1 MAREMTSSPR
11 ETRTDDPILTGLVLL
26 LVVLM
31 PTQRSIKA
39 NVTPADL
46 VLGLAFVWLVGSA
59 VWRFL
64 LRRPNRPSLLW
75 PPVPFWIYLFV
86 AGLSCLRLPSDLE
99 HILQD
104 AGSQYQAPL
113 RILVAKEIL
122 QTVELFFIAPL
133 VLVNGLRTRR
143 MTAVAACLLVGVTCL
158 VVLWGGAQA
167 GSHGSAEAVRATFGS
182 RLAYGGFL
190 AVALPL
196 VWALALGLSA
206 PGGAM
211 RMTLISVGLCAM
223 VFVGL
228 YSMPAFG
235 PFWAAAL
242 GLVVVSSALPGS
254 AGARWGRTAAAL
266 VLIVVPWALA
276 PHRSEFRTPSVA
288 LQVTNEDG
296 EKAIADRYAEWQ
308 AAHAM
313 TMANEV
319 GGTVTQEPGY
329 PLYAGGNAV
338 VGLGPGRYQDKI
350 STYGEFLPVNKIEA
364 DSQNQYLVI
373 APTLGL
379 TGVFAFAILLGEG
392 VRSGVR
398 GREDETNPPLARV
411 VSAGLVGSLA
421 SLAVACLYLTA
432 LVRGLGLVVMLVLV
446 MAMTL
451 GPRPAEPP
459 TPPGP
464 DGE

>member
-1 MAREMTSSPR
+1 MAHDMTSPPR
-11 ETRTDDPILTGLVLL
+11 ETRTGDPILTGLVLL

-46 VLGLAFVWLVGSA
+46 VLGLAFAWLVGSA
-59 VWRFL
+59 ALRFL
-64 LRRPNRPSLLW
+64 LRRPDRLRLVW

-86 AGLSCLRLPSDLE
+86 VGLSCLRLPSDLE

-104 AGSQYQAPL
+104 AGSQYQDPL
-113 RILVAKEIL
+113 RVLIAKEIL

-133 VLVNGLRTRR
+133 VLMNGLRTRR
-143 MTAVAACLLVGVTCL
+143 MVVVAASLLVGVTCL

-167 GSHGSAEAVRATFGS
+167 GSHKGAEIVKATFGS
-182 RLAYGGFL
+182 RLVYGGFL

-206 PGGAM
+206 AGASM
-211 RMTLISVGLCAM
+211 RNTLISVGLCAM

-235 PFWAAAL
+235 PFWATAL
-242 GLVVVSSALPGS
+242 GLVVVASALPGS
-254 AGARWGRTAAAL
+254 TGARWGRTAAAL

-276 PHRSEFRTPSVA
+276 PHSREFRTSSVA
-288 LQVTNEDG
+288 LQVTNESG

-364 DSQNQYLVI
+364 DSQNQYLVM

-379 TGVFAFAILLGEG
+379 TGVFAFAMLLGEG
-392 VRSGVR
+392 IRSGLR
-398 GREDETNPPLARV
+398 GRDTETDVPLAAA

-421 SLAVACLYLTA
+421 SLAVACLYLTP
-432 LVRGLGLVVMLVLV
+432 LVRGLGLVVILVLALA
-446 MAMTL
+446 MAL
-451 GPRPAEPP
+451 GSRPAEPP
-459 TPPGP
+459 GPQGPG
-464 DGE
+464 GG

>member
-1 MAREMTSSPR
+1 MAPETSPQSPEAR
-11 ETRTDDPILTGLVLL
+11 RGDPILAGLVLL

-46 VLGLAFVWLVGSA
+46 VLGLAFAWLLGST
-59 VWRFL
+59 VLRFL
-64 LRRPNRPSLLW
+64 LRRGNRPEFLW

-86 AGLSCLRLPSDLE
+86 VGLACLRLPSDLP
-99 HILQD
+99 HILED
-104 AGSQYQAPL
+104 AGSDYQDPL
-113 RILVAKEIL
+113 KVQVAKEIL
-122 QTVELFFIAPL
+122 QTIELFLIAPL

-143 MTAVAACLLVGVTCL
+143 MVVVAASLLVGVTCL

-167 GSHGSAEAVRATFGS
+167 GSHRGVEVVKATFSS
-182 RLAYGGFL
+182 RLVYGGFL

-206 PGGAM
+206 PGSSM
-211 RMTLISVGLCAM
+211 RNTLISVGLCAM

-235 PFWAAAL
+235 PFWATAL
-242 GLVVVSSALPGS
+242 GLVVVSSTLPGG
-254 AGARWGRTAAAL
+254 AGARWGRTVAAL

-276 PHRSEFRTPSVA
+276 PHRAEFRTPSVA
-288 LQVTNEDG
+288 LQVTNEAG

-313 TMANEV
+313 TMAYEV

-338 VGLGPGRYQDKI
+338 IGLGPGRYQDKV

-364 DSQNQYLVI
+364 DSQNEYMVI

-392 VRSGVR
+392 LRSGLR
-398 GREDETNPPLARV
+398 GRDETTDPPLARV
-411 VSAGLVGSLA
+411 ASAGLVGSLA
-421 SLAVACLYLTA
+421 SLALACLYLTP
-432 LVRGLGLVVMLVLV
+432 LVRGLGLV
-446 MAMTL
+446 
-451 GPRPAEPP
+451 
-459 TPPGP
+459 TPCR
-464 DGE
+464 

>member
-1 MAREMTSSPR
+1 
-11 ETRTDDPILTGLVLL
+11 
-26 LVVLM
+26 
-31 PTQRSIKA
+31 
-39 NVTPADL
+39 
-46 VLGLAFVWLVGSA
+46 
-59 VWRFL
+59 
-64 LRRPNRPSLLW
+64 
-75 PPVPFWIYLFV
+75 
-86 AGLSCLRLPSDLE
+86 
-99 HILQD
+99 
-104 AGSQYQAPL
+104 
-113 RILVAKEIL
+113 
-122 QTVELFFIAPL
+122 
-133 VLVNGLRTRR
+133 
-143 MTAVAACLLVGVTCL
+143 
-158 VVLWGGAQA
+158 
-167 GSHGSAEAVRATFGS
+167 
-182 RLAYGGFL
+182 
-190 AVALPL
+190 
-196 VWALALGLSA
+196 
-206 PGGAM
+206 
-211 RMTLISVGLCAM
+211 
-223 VFVGL
+223 
-228 YSMPAFG
+228 
-235 PFWAAAL
+235 
-242 GLVVVSSALPGS
+242 
-254 AGARWGRTAAAL
+254 
-266 VLIVVPWALA
+266 
-276 PHRSEFRTPSVA
+276 VA